1 MKNTLSNMIL
11 VLGGISLVAAAAVGL
26 VYRVTA
32 EPIALA
38 KEANTRAALAGV
50 LAEFDDTSS
59 KTIVLDGM
67 NIVVYTATKG
77 GNVVGYA
84 VETATQKGYSGEF
97 RLMVGFTPASE
108 VYKIQVLEHSETPG
122 LGSKM
127 TEEGNP
133 LFASF
138 EGKNPSAMQLSV
150 KKDGGEVDA
159 LTAATIT
166 SRAYVD
172 AVARAYNALA
182 EQTGTTG
189 VEAVTGATSPEG
201 TSDATDAASAATA
214 TTDTTTVATPQNQQ
228 GKEASNE

>member
-1 MKNTLSNMIL
+1 MAMKNTLTNMIL
-11 VLGGISLVAAAAVGL
+11 VLGGISLVASAAVGL
-26 VYRVTA
+26 VYRVTE

-38 KEANTRAALAGV
+38 KEANTRAALGSV
-50 LAEFDDTSS
+50 LAEFDETRLDS
-59 KTIVLDGM
+59 VQLDGM
-67 NIVVYTATKG
+67 DIMVYTATKAG
-77 GNVVGYA
+77 DVVGYA

-97 RLMVGFTPASE
+97 RLMVGFTPSRE

-133 LFASF
+133 LIASF

-166 SRAYVD
+166 SRAYID

-182 EQTGTTG
+182 EQTGDAG
-189 VEAVTGATSPEG
+189 VEAATGATSVEG
-201 TSDATDAASAATA
+201 ASDAASGATA
-214 TTDTTTVATPQNQQ
+214 TADTTTTATPQNQQ